1 MTTPSVGS
9 ISVKGWKGR
18 LQEAHRRIGA
28 VDPAAGVNGALVVR
42 AGYSTGWQPIQTIEY
57 FTGDDAAVE
66 AQKEVYRALD
76 GEVADVVDSMG
87 KTWSNT
93 VLQLVACDNS
103 RTLTPTVAIIVAQW
117 MMLVRVVV
125 PS

>member
-1 MTTPSVGS
+1 MTAPSVGS
-9 ISVKGWKGR
+9 ITVKGWKGR
-18 LQEAHRRIGA
+18 LREAHRRVGA

-42 AGYSTGWQPIQTIEY
+42 AGYSTDWQPIQTIEY

-66 AQKEVYRALD
+66 AQKEAYRALD
-76 GEVADVVDSMG
+76 GTVAAVVDSMG

-103 RTLTPTVAIIVAQW
+103 RTLTSGVSAIIAQW
-117 MMLVRVVV
+117 LMLVRVVV